1 MLVDPSVKYIVGNN
15 NRFLRFA
22 LFEAW
27 ENGCYWC
34 KKPVDF
40 TIIEIDHI
48 IPKSVDDDK
57 LQQIVHN
64 YSLNPN
70 YDLNAV
76 YNLAPICRPCNGKG
90 EKGEL
95 LLAEAPVIL
104 TRLRKAEK
112 LSQAIAA
119 KVLKMRISS
128 AQAGNI
134 LEVAEM
140 KLDTEESR
148 KLFEDHAPAIV
159 QKLANL
165 GAGALQY
172 TTSTGVV
179 VDPRTGRPFVDVFL
193 DERGRMTGGVIEEVV
208 GQSLE
213 SAVQAVARSVVD
225 VIRAKI
231 HEAFG
236 ELPKNPSEN
245 DNRDVWVDIWDNF
258 QEYIILTSLNFERED
273 KFVEF
278 VFAGSYS
285 SEFLAEVTRQHEDG
299 DGLDSGRGSVT
310 IDSQWR
316 VSMGWSG
323 EWGELLEVMEASLVL
338 PEIEKSLTWR

>member
-1 MLVDPSVKYIVGNN
+1 MDQPVRYVIGNN

-48 IPKSVDDDK
+48 IPKSIDGDS
-57 LQQIVHN
+57 LRQTVHN
-64 YSLNPN
+64 YGLNPN

-90 EKGEL
+90 EKGQL

-112 LSQAIAA
+112 LSEAIAA

-128 AQAGNI
+128 PQAENI

-148 KLFEDHAPAIV
+148 RLFIDHAPAIV

-172 TTSTGVV
+172 STSTGVV

-193 DERGRMTGGVIEEVV
+193 DDQGRMTRGVIEGVV
-208 GQSLE
+208 GQSFE

-225 VIRAKI
+225 VIRAKV

-236 ELPKNPSEN
+236 ELPIDPDGN

-258 QEYIILTSLNFERED
+258 QEYIILNSLNFERVD

-278 VFAGSYS
+278 VFVGSYS
-285 SEFLAEVTRQHEDG
+285 SEFVAEVTRQHEDG

-316 VSMGWSG
+316 VSTGWSG
-323 EWGELLEVMEASLVL
+323 EWEDLLEVMEASLVL